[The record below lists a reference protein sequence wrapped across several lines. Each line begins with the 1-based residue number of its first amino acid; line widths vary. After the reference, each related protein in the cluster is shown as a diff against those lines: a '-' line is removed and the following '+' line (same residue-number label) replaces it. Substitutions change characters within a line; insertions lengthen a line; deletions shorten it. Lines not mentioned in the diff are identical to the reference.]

1 MENLT
6 LKIAIPY
13 DDIRKMVVRING
25 EIWDDKKINEYFS
38 KRKTL
43 EITKDE
49 IVKMD
54 KDAFEVFVA
63 LAVSMVELRTRPE
76 RVPKRSKF
84 DERIEAMRK
93 QKSNK

>member
-13 DDIRKMVVRING
+13 DEIRKMVVRISG

-43 EITKDE
+43 EIYKKE
-49 IVKMD
+49 ID
-54 KDAFEVFVA
+54 RLDDNAFEVFVA
-63 LAVSMVELRTRPE
+63 LAVSIVEVRTKTAKPIKPTIKPIK
-76 RVPKRSKF
+76 PKK
-84 DERIEAMRK
+84 
-93 QKSNK
+93 

>member
-43 EITKDE
+43 EITRDE

-63 LAVSMVELRTRPE
+63 LAVSMVELRNKPE

-84 DERIEAMRK
+84 DENVIRIK
-93 QKSNK
+93 KKNK